1 MRALRR
7 AGDVCVITIDNPP
20 INATS
25 LAVRQGLMSAIFEFK
40 NNAAFQ
46 AAVIVGA
53 GSTFVAGA
61 DIREFGK
68 PMQEPILPEVIRRD

>member
-25 LAVRQGLMSAIFEFK
+25 LAVRQGLMSAI
-40 NNAAFQ
+40 
-46 AAVIVGA
+46 
-53 GSTFVAGA
+53 
-61 DIREFGK
+61 
-68 PMQEPILPEVIRRD
+68 